1 MRLCLVRLTSPN
13 YLSRKGFALTAA
25 APIVRM
31 ENIAKSFGNVNPND
45 NVSFELMSGEIQG
58 LLGENGAGK
67 TTLMNVLYGLHQ
79 PDSDQVIIQGQYRVI
94 RSPHDAIELGIGMV
108 HQHFMQVPTLT
119 VVDNVILGLRNPR
132 EPLLD
137 RDGAQQRLEQISLA
151 YGLRVDPHAF
161 IWQLSVGDRQRVEI
175 LKALYRNVN
184 VLILDEPTSV
194 LTPQGTEELFGM
206 VHTFVDRG
214 LSVIFITHKPRQ

>member
-1 MRLCLVRLTSPN
+1 
-13 YLSRKGFALTAA
+13 LTAE

-31 ENIAKSFGNVNPND
+31 ENISKSFGNVNAND
-45 NVSFELMSGEIQG
+45 NVSFELMPGEIHG

-108 HQHFMQVPTLT
+108 HQHFMQVPGLT
-119 VVDNVILGLRNPR
+119 VFDNVILGLRNPR